1 MEKKQGNEEPEDKEQ
16 EDKEQEDKEQED
28 KEQEDSKPPDLPPG
42 YIWVT
47 SVDDRGQDTSYILS
61 PPDPDKK
68 GKQNKFRRGRKKF
81 LEEHHKNQRFL
92 DLNVGHVCRK
102 LDGKSAPSPSFS
114 HVVPVPDT
122 STSLNRK
129 RHFEEKKFEAKR
141 KNIKQFGDNYDQ
153 LNEKGKP
160 EHSKLLEETAKTM
173 DEAKQTINVTETMT
187 KICCELVR
195 SKLDPENP
203 LNIFPSKPNTN
214 IWCDINNYAL
224 KNQKT
229 LFDLLQLLMNS
240 LETRTTPKDVIETAS
255 ALATLQALSS
265 GNHQNVNAVLKMNT
279 VFFDSKSLT
288 NRGLDMESRA
298 CHSIKMYKMI
308 YGYIHLIYIYT
319 AIV

>member
-1 MEKKQGNEEPEDKEQ
+1 MN
-16 EDKEQEDKEQED
+16 
-28 KEQEDSKPPDLPPG
+28 
-42 YIWVT
+42 
-47 SVDDRGQDTSYILS
+47 VD
-61 PPDPDKK
+61 
-68 GKQNKFRRGRKKF
+68 
-81 LEEHHKNQRFL
+81 
-92 DLNVGHVCRK
+92 HVCGK
-102 LDGKSAPSPSFS
+102 GDGKSAPSVSS
-114 HVVPVPDT
+114 SLEVPVPSP

-129 RHFEEKKFEAKR
+129 RSFEEKKFKAKR

-153 LNEKGKP
+153 LNDTGKP
-160 EHSKLLEETAKTM
+160 DHSKLLEETAKTM
-173 DEAKQTINVTETMT
+173 EEAKKTVNVTETMT
-187 KICCELVR
+187 KIGCELVR
-195 SKLDPENP
+195 TRLDPENP
-203 LNIFPSKPNTN
+203 LNIFPPNPNTN

-229 LFDLLQLLMNS
+229 LFDLLQLMMNS